1 MKISWH
7 GQSCI
12 RIITNTDQTI
22 LFDPYITGNPTSDL
36 NAETVEADVIIITH
50 AHNDHIGDTEAIAKR
65 TNALIIA
72 NVEIA
77 NYFSNKG
84 YRTHGMQM
92 GGKHQF
98 DFGLIKMTPAIHGST
113 YESDG
118 LQLTLGLAVGI
129 ILSIENK
136 TFYHAGDTALF
147 SDMQLIGAFKP
158 IDIAFLPIGDNYTMG
173 PEDAALA
180 AELLAAKK
188 VVPIH
193 YNTFPLIHQDPEEF
207 TKLLAKDQGI
217 ILEVGAQ
224 LTL

>member
-7 GQSCI
+7 GQSCV

-36 NAETVEADVIIITH
+36 DIETIKADIIILTH
-50 AHNDHIGDTEAIAKR
+50 AHNDHIGDTEVIAKR

-72 NVEIA
+72 NAEIA
-77 NYFSNKG
+77 TYFSEKG
-84 YRTHGMQM
+84 YQTHGMQM

-113 YESDG
+113 YEVDG
-118 LQLTLGLAVGI
+118 RQITLGLAAGI
-129 ILSIENK
+129 ILSLEDK
-136 TFYHAGDTALF
+136 TIYHAGDTALF
-147 SDMQLIGAFKP
+147 SDMQLIGAFRP

-180 AELLAAKK
+180 ADFLAAKK

-193 YNTFPLIHQDPEEF
+193 YNTFPLINQNPEEF
-207 TKLLAKDQGI
+207 VKLLTEDQGL
-217 ILEVGAQ
+217 ILEVGSIIH
-224 LTL
+224 L

>member
-1 MKISWH
+1 
-7 GQSCI
+7 
-12 RIITNTDQTI
+12 
-22 LFDPYITGNPTSDL
+22 
-36 NAETVEADVIIITH
+36 
-50 AHNDHIGDTEAIAKR
+50 
-65 TNALIIA
+65 
-72 NVEIA
+72 
-77 NYFSNKG
+77 
-84 YRTHGMQM
+84 
-92 GGKHQF
+92 
-98 DFGLIKMTPAIHGST
+98 
-113 YESDG
+113 
-118 LQLTLGLAVGI
+118 
-129 ILSIENK
+129 
-136 TFYHAGDTALF
+136 
-147 SDMQLIGAFKP
+147 MQLIGAFKP